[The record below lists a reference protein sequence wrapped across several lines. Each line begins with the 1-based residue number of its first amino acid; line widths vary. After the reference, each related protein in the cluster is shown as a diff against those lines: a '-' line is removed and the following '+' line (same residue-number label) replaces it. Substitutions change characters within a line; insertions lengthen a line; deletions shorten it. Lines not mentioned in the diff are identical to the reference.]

1 MTKNHGLTSG
11 ITIFLKS
18 ERASG
23 QLQNFFAAHPV
34 SPNRLPA
41 RQSQR
46 CNRADSHSQYQYEH
60 FVAPTCHTAMNEYS
74 QPGAGKISLHGGG
87 LGAPSPE
94 QVEQR
99 AREIAMIGERD
110 PDNFTDEDWDQARR
124 ELHGAAVP
132 SAPEETRQNAQLE
145 DEWQVVASD
154 SGHRVSRSE
163 SEEETLGEQL
173 VTGGVEEATHDQMLE
188 ARREELEEEGRD
200 S

>member
-1 MTKNHGLTSG
+1 
-11 ITIFLKS
+11 
-18 ERASG
+18 
-23 QLQNFFAAHPV
+23 
-34 SPNRLPA
+34 
-41 RQSQR
+41 
-46 CNRADSHSQYQYEH
+46 
-60 FVAPTCHTAMNEYS
+60 MNEYS
-74 QPGAGKISLHGGG
+74 QPGAGKISLHGDG

-99 AREIAMIGERD
+99 AREIAMISERD

-132 SAPEETRQNAQLE
+132 SAPEETKQNAQLE
-145 DEWQVVASD
+145 DEWQVVAND
-154 SGHRVSRSE
+154 SGHRVPRSE
-163 SEEETLGEQL
+163 NEEETLGEQL